1 MSLKSV
7 VGGFVDEGSRVV
19 WTALE
24 AAAGFLAVYIV
35 PDNVFDFAGAY
46 EPAVVGA
53 AGVAVAT
60 VAAKLK
66 EAVRKHRDAP
76 ASKA

>member
-1 MSLKSV
+1 MSVKNV
-7 VGGFVDEGSRVV
+7 VAGFVDEGSRVV

-24 AAAGFLAVYIV
+24 AAAGFLAVYVI
-35 PDNVFDFAGAY
+35 PDNVFDFAGVY

-66 EAVRKHRDAP
+66 ELVRLHRA
-76 ASKA
+76 A